1 MDIYNHSTQ
10 RPSISSFVISAKS
23 KTIPNT
29 KLIQQPTASLNTDI
43 ISQNKSSLL
52 NELKSLIPVL
62 GETQN
67 RNKNENTVSS
77 IPQPPPPP
85 PPPPPPTMLLS
96 SSSLTRQ
103 PLLIPTSPPPMT
115 TFLPSKVAKAA
126 ASSTA
131 VNVNGVQDNLKS
143 PPPAVAPKN
152 FSNNDLNK
160 KKQVLLN
167 NRNNLMDSIKGFDI
181 SNLKKISTQN
191 E

>member
-1 MDIYNHSTQ
+1 LPI
-10 RPSISSFVISAKS
+10 R
-23 KTIPNT
+23 

-52 NELKSLIPVL
+52 NELKYRLPVL
-62 GETQN
+62 DDTQN

-85 PPPPPPTMLLS
+85 PPPPTMLLS

-103 PLLIPTSPPPMT
+103 PLLIQTSPPPMT